1 MSIGPFT
8 GTVTNNIWDGEPRI
22 TTPGGN
28 PPYPAGT
35 LGATEFYNPIT
46 EKIQWEGQVPT
57 SIQNLSMFEINQLGI
72 DYEIKIDFVF
82 TIKSGTQAYC
92 GNIPTINLVVF
103 QGPILSEAN
112 KIFSSNLPTKGKTG
126 GPCIGT
132 TTYCLGND
140 CPTTE
145 FSLSFTND
153 TYLTILP
160 GFSIQVNPW
169 NNNGG
174 ISYDVGTFTLEVV
187 ANISLFVS
195 CQTGPELESDFCLT
209 YCSTDTNQ
217 ELCYPQ
223 YRDFCLKE
231 KGADGNINLFTNK
244 SCDVFFEDYLGN
256 VGPKAEVDNYLL
268 AACSQYK
275 NVDEFNAAD
284 SNIQDICACHL
295 DKGIYDRLRDSLIA
309 EFPGFKTVDENE
321 RCLFPPCA
329 SNATKWPTRDIGRFC
344 RLPACI
350 NIASINND
358 GTIKGGTQINQ
369 NNACQNIKN
378 QTGDPG
384 QSPSEETKSWL
395 ERHWVW
401 LTLGL
406 GVLVVLII
414 VILIILASEGNKN
427 KPKKL

>member
-8 GTVTNNIWDGEPRI
+8 GTVTNNIWDGETRI
-22 TTPGGN
+22 TSPGGS
-28 PPYPAGT
+28 PPYPVGT
-35 LGATEFYNPIT
+35 LGAIKFYNPIT

-72 DYEIKIDFVF
+72 DYDIKIDFVF

-92 GNIPTINLVVF
+92 GSIPTINLVFLQGSVF
-103 QGPILSEAN
+103 EAN
-112 KIFSSNLPTKGKTG
+112 KIFSSNLPTKGDIS
-126 GPCIGT
+126 GPCIGS

-140 CPTTE
+140 CPSTE

-160 GFSIQVNPW
+160 GFNIQVNPY
-169 NNNGG
+169 NNGSAT
-174 ISYDVGTFTLEVV
+174 INYDVGTFTLEVV

-209 YCSTDTNQ
+209 YCSTDANQ

-231 KGADGNINLFTNK
+231 KAADGNINLFTNK

-378 QTGDPG
+378 QTGDPS
-384 QSPSEETKSWL
+384 QSPAEETKSWL
-395 ERHWVW
+395 EKHWVW
-401 LTLGL
+401 LALGL
-406 GVLVVLII
+406 GILVVLII
-414 VILIILASEGNKN
+414 VILIILASEGNKK
-427 KPKKL
+427 KPKK